1 MDPSV
6 SGVSMVMTVTQSSEG
21 EWRAAPAGEMAR
33 VASPSTDA
41 RSVVTSFEDLYATQF
56 VPMVRLATLLCGRV
70 EVARD
75 IVQDAFVAL
84 HVKWSGVEQPMAYLR
99 QSVVNG
105 CRSRARWDKLRRG
118 QASTVEPW
126 VEPEAAELNDVLARL
141 PNRQRA
147 AIVLR
152 YYEGRTE
159 NEIADLLG
167 CRPGS
172 VGPLISRGLR
182 SMRTE
187 LSGTAGTR

>member
-1 MDPSV
+1 M
-6 SGVSMVMTVTQSSEG
+6 
-21 EWRAAPAGEMAR
+21 
-33 VASPSTDA
+33 
-41 RSVVTSFEDLYATQF
+41 VTSFEDLYATQF

-159 NEIADLLG
+159 NEIADLLR

-172 VGPLISRGLR
+172 VGPLISRGLQ